1 MTNLIKVKDEA
12 SLARDPATGAILMT
26 NTAQYQNYV
35 EKRALHVERN
45 KEIER
50 QAKEIN
56 NIKDDLCEIKS
67 MLVALLNGKQ

>member
-1 MTNLIKVKDEA
+1 MMNLIKVKDDA

-26 NTAQYQNYV
+26 NTSQYKNYV
-35 EKRALHVERN
+35 EKRSLHAERT

-50 QAKEIN
+50 QAQEIN

>member
-1 MTNLIKVKDEA
+1 MMNLIKVKEDT
-12 SLARDPATGAILMT
+12 SLARDPETGAILMT

>member
-1 MTNLIKVKDEA
+1 MTNLIRVQDDT
-12 SLARDPATGAILMT
+12 SLARDPQTGAIVMT
-26 NTAQYQNYV
+26 NATQYKNYV
-35 EKRALHVERN
+35 EKRNLHAERT

-50 QAKEIN
+50 HAQEIN

>member
-1 MTNLIKVKDEA
+1 MMKLIRVEDDT
-12 SLARDPATGAILMT
+12 SLARDPETGAILMT
-26 NTAQYQNYV
+26 NSLQHKNYV
-35 EKRALHVERN
+35 EKRALQVERS

-50 QAKEIN
+50 HTKEIN